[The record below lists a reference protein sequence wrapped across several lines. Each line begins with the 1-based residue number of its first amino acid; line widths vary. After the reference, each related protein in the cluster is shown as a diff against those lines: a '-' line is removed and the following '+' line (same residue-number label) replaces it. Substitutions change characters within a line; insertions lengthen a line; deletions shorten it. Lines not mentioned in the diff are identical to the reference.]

1 MNHYFYFSQAWQT
14 IHGQWHVRLNHVVLS
29 RVTPNSIATQKERI
43 SDRKMT
49 ERRTFCLCLRCLRIL
64 LLAISFF
71 SLHEHDSSR
80 LLALWSPPASRQG
93 LGNFSTMHL
102 SYPGIV
108 WRWVTICALQISRKG
123 HQLNYSWLFSLP
135 NYVIFQTQ
143 IGHSLQINYWSSL
156 VCVKAIFFAS
166 LIWLRVLE
174 AAFVLMPAERPT
186 FKLDCV
192 NI

>member
-1 MNHYFYFSQAWQT
+1 
-14 IHGQWHVRLNHVVLS
+14 
-29 RVTPNSIATQKERI
+29 
-43 SDRKMT
+43 MT
-49 ERRTFCLCLRCLRIL
+49 ERRTFLFVFEMSAYLTPRHQLL
-64 LLAISFF
+64 LLART
-71 SLHEHDSSR
+71 R
-80 LLALWSPPASRQG
+80 LIWVASGQWPRAMVTWSPRASRQG
-93 LGNFSTMHL
+93 LGIFSTMHL

-123 HQLNYSWLFSLP
+123 HRLNYSWLFSLP

-174 AAFVLMPAERPT
+174 AAFVLMPAARPT